1 MWDII
6 NFLNNGIIFY
16 VFVQTYPCL
25 HSVSPSGGKAFLL
38 GCSLGAHKLHTPEAA
53 FLCCAVFR
61 NAVVANQ

>member
-1 MWDII
+1 MAL
-6 NFLNNGIIFY
+6 FFY
-16 VFVQTYPCL
+16 VFVQTYSCL

-38 GCSLGAHKLHTPEAA
+38 GCSLGTHKLHTPKAA